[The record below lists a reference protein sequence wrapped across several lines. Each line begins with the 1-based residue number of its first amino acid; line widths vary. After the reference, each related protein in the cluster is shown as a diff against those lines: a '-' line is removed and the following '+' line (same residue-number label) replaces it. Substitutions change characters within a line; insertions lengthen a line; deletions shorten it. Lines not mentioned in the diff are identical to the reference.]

1 VILNVI
7 DYRMTLADAMAAPR
21 LHHQALP
28 DSLTIERGGVTPA
41 VADSLRAMGY
51 GVAQGR
57 GIGLVNAVMRVKGG
71 YEGMSDPRSS
81 GVPVG
86 Y

>member
-1 VILNVI
+1 
-7 DYRMTLADAMAAPR
+7 
-21 LHHQALP
+21 
-28 DSLTIERGGVTPA
+28 

-51 GVAQGR
+51 NVGWSR
-57 GIGLVNAVMRVKGG
+57 GIGLVNAVMRVHGG

-81 GVPVG
+81 GQPIG

>member
-1 VILNVI
+1 
-7 DYRMTLADAMAAPR
+7 MSAPR

-28 DSLTIERGGVTPA
+28 DSLYIERNGVTPA

-51 GVAQGR
+51 GVAWSR
-57 GIGLVNAVMRVKGG
+57 GVGLVNAVMRVKGG

-81 GVPVG
+81 GQPVG